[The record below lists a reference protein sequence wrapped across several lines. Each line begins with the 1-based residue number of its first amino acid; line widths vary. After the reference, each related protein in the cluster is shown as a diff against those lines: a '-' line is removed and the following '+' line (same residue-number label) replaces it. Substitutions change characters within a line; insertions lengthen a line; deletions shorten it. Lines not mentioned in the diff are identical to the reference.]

1 MRDYFRWQIIKHF
14 SKFGYSILLYS
25 YIRVKGWDRNTVDV
39 VLGNKLCKARET
51 LVSNIPYAIPEAA
64 IAKIPANAHVTRKNF
79 CGRIIYYIH
88 NDTALTVFYGKN
100 CLTLIRPRIA
110 DICYK
115 TTELISK
122 KQDDYYGKSEKYI
135 N

>member
-1 MRDYFRWQIIKHF
+1 MRDYFRWQLIKHF
-14 SKFGYSILLYS
+14 SKFGYSIPLYS
-25 YIRVKGWDRNTVDV
+25 YIKVKGWDRDTVDV

-51 LVSNIPYAIPEAA
+51 LVSDIPYAIPEAT
-64 IAKIPANAHVTRKNF
+64 IAKIPVNAHVTRKNF